1 MVGINPMILPTGRY
15 QLDFIGNNPMKFL
28 DYGVIDPT
36 VVFLLEKFQPHSN
49 RKEFKQLSLEII
61 QRARVRWSVRSFF
74 SFPMLGLIKI

>member
-15 QLDFIGNNPMKFL
+15 QLDFIGKYPMKFL
-28 DYGVIDPT
+28 DYAVIDLT

-49 RKEFKQLSLEII
+49 QKEFRQLSLEII

-74 SFPMLGLIKI
+74 SFEGWV